1 MKTFADNAARTWAI
15 NVSVSAVKRVRD
27 MLGVNLLEIAD
38 MKSGMLDRLVTD
50 PCLLCDILFCLVQPE
65 AEAKGISDEDFG
77 RALAGD
83 ALDQATDALL
93 SEVVDFFP
101 KGRRTV
107 LRKILDKLA
116 ALQQKAVVT
125 AMTRLEDPE
134 TDRILEEALTMAET
148 RESVPTNSTSDAGNS
163 AASPESIP
171 ESSPS
176 VS

>member
-27 MLGVNLLEIAD
+27 LLGVNLLEIAD

-116 ALQQKAVVT
+116 ALQQKAVAT

-134 TDRILEEALTMAET
+134 TDRILESALMMA
-148 RESVPTNSTSDAGNS
+148 ESVPTSSTSAAGNS

-176 VS
+176 VN